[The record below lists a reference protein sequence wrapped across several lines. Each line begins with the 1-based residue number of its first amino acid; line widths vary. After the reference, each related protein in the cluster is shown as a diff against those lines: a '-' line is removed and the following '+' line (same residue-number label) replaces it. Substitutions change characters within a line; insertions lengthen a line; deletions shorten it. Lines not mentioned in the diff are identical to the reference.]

1 MRHIVTIFIAFSF
14 LLLFQEYSYGQQS
27 GTIEGVVYDS
37 GSNEPLFGAN
47 IFVLGTNRGASANAD
62 GEFTIRNVSPGTVT
76 LRVSY
81 LGYRTEEEVV
91 EVEAGETLNLVLN
104 LTWAGVEGQEV
115 TVSAQARGQ
124 MSAIN
129 QQRAS
134 NRISNIVSSDR
145 IQELP
150 DVNAAE
156 SIGRLPGISVQRS
169 GGEANKIVVRGLSP
183 KYNTVTVN
191 GVRLP
196 STDTQNR
203 SVDLSLVSSN
213 MLDGIEVT
221 KALTADQDAD
231 ALGGT
236 VDLRLMNAR
245 EGGVAVDLKAQGG
258 YTALQNTYGNYQVTG
273 SVGDR
278 FFDNKFGVIL
288 NFNTDRY
295 DRSADFLDASY
306 GSRLGDDGERFP
318 LPTSLNVRENS
329 LDRSRVG
336 GSAILDLRIPNG
348 GIVYNAMYNQL
359 KNDGISRNNNMNY
372 GNRVHEYV
380 LTEGFNETSVFASGL
395 MLEQDFGWIQYD
407 AGASL
412 TGSVSESPND
422 LNWRFREESAADQ
435 SLQEDT
441 LRPRDIPLLFRNN
454 IDNTYLYDFSET
466 WRKTDENEVGF
477 QANVQVPFSLSNN
490 LNGYFKTG
498 AKYRRLDRENNQI
511 QQGANA
517 FYGGGQSLRVAIAD
531 EMSDLDL
538 NGTNRLPLTPF
549 QDDYTRDNFLEG
561 RFPLGYTMNP
571 DLMRQVNQIAQNGEF
586 TSFSRQGSLGND
598 YVGNEEFTSF
608 YMMSEVEIG
617 RYLTI
622 MPGFRYEHES
632 TDYTAKYSGGLE
644 PPAGTALEDIS
655 FSDTTATRTND
666 FLLPNIHMQIK
677 PTDWINLRLA
687 YTHTIS
693 RPDFRQFA
701 PITYYNFTGGWAN
714 APNPDLKSS
723 RSRNY
728 DASLSVF
735 QSKLGFFTVSG
746 FYKEIEDLI
755 WGVSFGTIPGQ
766 QILPDL
772 EIREAAGNV
781 VDVFTSINNPNPA
794 YVKGIELDW
803 QTSFWYLPSF
813 LKGLVLNVNYTHI
826 VTETEVPAF
835 ELVEVPITPRPRRP
849 PFVERVL
856 EDRLVSRT
864 LPDQPSDII
873 NVTVGYDLRG
883 FSGRVSFFQ
892 QMGSII
898 GSGDAFSTW
907 NNTYNDDYFR
917 IDVSLKQ
924 QLPSNFE
931 VFMNLNNVNSQGD
944 RTYQSPVYQYP
955 LNEQNYGFTMDLGV
969 RFKL

>member
-1 MRHIVTIFIAFSF
+1 MQNIGSIFIALSF
-14 LLLFQEYSYGQQS
+14 LLLFQGISYAHQS
-27 GTIEGVVYDS
+27 GTIEGVIYDS

-47 IFVLGTNRGASANAD
+47 VFVIGTNRGASANAD

-81 LGYRTEEEVV
+81 LGYRTQEEVV
-91 EVEAGETLNLVLN
+91 VVEAGETLEVVLN
-104 LTWAGVEGQEV
+104 LTWAGIEGQEV

-129 QQRAS
+129 QQRSS
-134 NRISNIVSSDR
+134 NTISNIVSSDR

-191 GVRLP
+191 GVRMP

-231 ALGGT
+231 AIGGT

-245 EGGVAVDLKAQGG
+245 EGGISLDFKAQGG
-258 YTALQNTYGNYQVTG
+258 YTALQDTYGNYQVTG

-278 FFDNKFGVIL
+278 FLDNKLGVIL
-288 NFNTDRY
+288 NFNADRY
-295 DRSADFLDASY
+295 DRSADFLNAGY
-306 GSRLGDDGERFP
+306 ESRLGDDDERFP
-318 LPTSLNVRENS
+318 IPTSLNLQENI
-329 LDRSRVG
+329 LDRSRMG
-336 GSAILDLRIPNG
+336 GSAILDYRISNG
-348 GIVYNAMYNQL
+348 GVVFNAMYNRL
-359 KNDGISRNNNMNY
+359 ENDGQSRRDNMNY
-372 GNRVHEYV
+372 GNRIHEYV
-380 LTEGFNETSVFASGL
+380 LTQGFNETSVFASGL
-395 MLEQDFGWIQYD
+395 ILEQDLGWVQYD
-407 AGASL
+407 AGVSL

-422 LNWRFREESAADQ
+422 FNWQFREESAANATQ
-435 SLQEDT
+435 REDT
-441 LRPRDIPLLFRNN
+441 LRPRDIPLLFRND
-454 IDNTYLYDFSET
+454 IDNTYLFDLTET
-466 WRKTDENEVGF
+466 WRKTNENEVGT
-477 QANVQVPFSLSNN
+477 QVNFRFPFSVSNN
-490 LNGYFKTG
+490 INGYFKTG
-498 AKYRRLDRENNQI
+498 AKYRRLDRENNQV

-517 FYGGGQSLRVAIAD
+517 FYGGGQSLRVAIA
-531 EMSDLDL
+531 ENMSDLDL

-549 QDDYTRDNFLEG
+549 QADYTRDNFLEG
-561 RFPLGYTMNP
+561 RFSLGYTINP
-571 DLMRQVNQIAQNGEF
+571 DRMHQINQIAKDGEF

-598 YVGNEEFTSF
+598 YVGNEQFTSF
-608 YMMSEVEIG
+608 FMMSEVEIG

-622 MPGFRYEHES
+622 MPGLRYEHES
-632 TDYTAKYSGGLE
+632 TDYSAKYSGGLE
-644 PPAGTALEDIS
+644 PPAGTALEDVS
-655 FSDTTATRTND
+655 FLDTTATRNND

-735 QSKLGFFTVSG
+735 QSKLGFFTASA

-755 WGVSFGTIPGQ
+755 WGVSFNTIPGQ

-781 VDVFTSINNPNPA
+781 VDVFSSINNPNPA

-813 LKGLVLNVNYTHI
+813 LKGLVLNINYTHI

-835 ELVEVPITPRPRRP
+835 ELVEIPISPRPPRP
-849 PFVERVL
+849 PFNERVL

-873 NVTVGYDLRG
+873 NVTVGYDFRG
-883 FSGRVSFFQ
+883 FSSRVSFFQ
-892 QMGSII
+892 QMESII
-898 GSGDAFSTW
+898 GTGDAFSTW

-924 QLPSNFE
+924 QLPANFE
-931 VFMNLNNVNSQGD
+931 VFLNLNNVNSQGD

-955 LNEQNYGFTMDLGV
+955 LNEQNYGFTTDLGV